1 MSRKLKV
8 YRDAPEISRMKRFDR
23 YFLSVFVQSLVL
35 VLALF
40 TTVFLVVDVLLN
52 LDKIQNFPDVAEGT
66 TLFYAFN
73 LPPILYLLYPFMIIA
88 AGMFAVARLIRARE
102 LLLMEAA
109 GVGRKRALAAIMIP
123 ALLLGLIGLGLR
135 QFALPDLADA
145 ARESP
150 YGAFE
155 YRKGKRISVRD
166 DDGNVWFVRQYNLDT
181 RTVQDVRILNSAGTQ
196 LIVAEELQ
204 WVEDQG
210 KWWSPGKS
218 QVYNLA
224 DLTSADSL
232 EGGEPVSFDGGL
244 PFGRV
249 YPADFARRRRS
260 FGDRPLIELWRD
272 SAANPNDRD
281 LGVAL
286 WHELWHPFVGFILLS
301 CGVGLI
307 LARNAKPFAAG
318 SLAILC
324 VVGYQILQF
333 WFETMAQSGAM
344 SPALGASVTPLLF
357 GAFAGIVF
365 WRT

>member
-1 MSRKLKV
+1 
-8 YRDAPEISRMKRFDR
+8 MKRFDR
-23 YFLSVFVQSLVL
+23 YFLSVFIQSLVL

-52 LDKIQNFPDVAEGT
+52 LDKIQNFPDVAKGT

-73 LPPILYLLYPFMIIA
+73 LPPILYLLYPFIVIA
-88 AGMFAVARLIRARE
+88 AGMFAVARLIRSRE
-102 LLLMEAA
+102 LLLLEAA

-123 ALLLGLIGLGLR
+123 ALLLGVFGIGLR
-135 QFALPDLADA
+135 QWALPDLADA

-155 YRKGKRISVRD
+155 FRKGKRISVRD
-166 DDGNVWFVRQYNLDT
+166 DEGNVWFVRKYNLDT
-181 RTVQDVRILNSAGTQ
+181 RTIEDVRILDKSAQ
-196 LIVAEELQ
+196 RVIVADELH
-204 WVEDQG
+204 WVDESG
-210 KWWSPGKS
+210 VWWSSGKS
-218 QVYNLA
+218 KVYNLA
-224 DLTSADSL
+224 DLTSV
-232 EGGEPVSFDGGL
+232 EGPEQGSPAVFDGAL
-244 PFGRV
+244 PFGQI

-260 FGDRPLIELWRD
+260 YTDRPLTQLLSENIASPRD
-272 SAANPNDRD
+272 ND

-307 LARNAKPFAAG
+307 LSRRGLKAFTAG

-333 WFETMAQSGAM
+333 WFETLGQAGAF
-344 SPALGASVTPLLF
+344 PPFVAASITPLLF
-357 GAFAGIVF
+357 GGFAAVVF
-365 WRT
+365 ART